1 MTKENEYI
9 NCPMNEEQFTVF
21 YDELMKAEVVKPKD
35 FEEKFLRDVCLL
47 RKWQEEENKLYCLDL

>member
-1 MTKENEYI
+1 
-9 NCPMNEEQFTVF
+9 MNEEQFTVF